1 MKKWFF
7 KLDVFVIM
15 IAVCAIIAAVTVWI
29 TGLNFWVLGAIL
41 VIAVLINGFIASIE
55 DGDSSQK

>member
-1 MKKWFF
+1 
-7 KLDVFVIM
+7 M
-15 IAVCAIIAAVTVWI
+15 IAVCAIIAAVTAWI

-41 VIAVLINGFIASIE
+41 VVAVLINGFIASIE